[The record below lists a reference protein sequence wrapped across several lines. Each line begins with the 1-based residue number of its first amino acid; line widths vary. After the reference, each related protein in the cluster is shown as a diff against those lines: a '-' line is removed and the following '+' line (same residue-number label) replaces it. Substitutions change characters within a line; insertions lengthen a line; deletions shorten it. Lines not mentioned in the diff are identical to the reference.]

1 MKQVIARGGQ
11 VTVVDVPEPV
21 CGDKEVL
28 VRTAFSVISTGTETW
43 AIDST
48 TPLSASDI
56 AKSSSMLEKATRLS
70 RDVLAKEGASG
81 LLDYAKAVRNPEV
94 PLGYSSAGTVIEVG
108 RGVVDIVVG
117 DEVVCAGE
125 GKACHAELVAVP
137 RNLLTKIDGGV
148 PMSSAAFSTIGAIAV
163 HAVRTSGAALGE
175 TVGVI
180 GAGLVGNI
188 VTQVAKAAGCR
199 VVCIDLKEERLELA
213 RKVGADLTLKADE
226 PALTDHVLHYTR
238 GRGLDHVLVCA
249 AASSSDPLNLA
260 ARISRNRGTVT
271 VVGRVGMDI
280 DRKDFFQK
288 ELRLL
293 MSRSLG
299 PGRYDPVYEEKG
311 VDYPLEYV
319 RWTLNRNMEAFLDL
333 LQSGKVDVEKLV
345 GAEFPLDNA
354 TRAYDELG
362 KQGKVAVLL
371 TYPRKDSAAKEAP
384 SPARATAG
392 PRAPVN
398 GAVNVAV
405 VGPGNFAKETILP
418 LLRSSPDYHLRW
430 VVSSNPLHAT
440 QVARRYGAEKSTC
453 SLAEAL
459 ADADLHA
466 VVITAPNKMHFPMMA
481 EAVAAGKIAL
491 VEKPLCISRAEL
503 EKAKALHLESGAPV
517 LVGFNRRYAP
527 LVTKMKARMK
537 GMDGP
542 FLIDY
547 RVNAGFVAG
556 TRWSQDAEVGG
567 GRIVHE
573 CCHFFDLF
581 NFLLE
586 ESNPEITVQTAGI
599 NGSSSVARDNIS
611 VSLKYPSGSLATLV
625 YVSMGSKA
633 MDRERIEVFAQGSSM
648 VLDDFKELVIYGAA
662 SERRRLKKAEKGHKE
677 EFAELAKSIHGL
689 PNSLI
694 TTEEVLS
701 ATELTFK
708 VDEAVRGL
716 A

>member
-1 MKQVIARGGQ
+1 LKQVIARGGE
-11 VTVVDVPEPV
+11 VTVVDVPDPV
-21 CGDKEVL
+21 CGENEVL

-43 AIDST
+43 TIDST
-48 TPLSASDI
+48 SPVSPSDI

-70 RDVLAKEGASG
+70 RDVLAKEGATG
-81 LLDYAKAVRNPEV
+81 LLDYARAVRNPEV
-94 PLGYSSAGTVIEVG
+94 PLGYSSAGTVVEVG
-108 RGVVDIVVG
+108 RGVRDIVVG
-117 DEVVCAGE
+117 DRVACAGE

-137 RNLLTKIDGGV
+137 RNLLTKMGPGV

-163 HAVRTSGAALGE
+163 HAVRTSGAMLGE

-180 GAGLVGNI
+180 GVGLVGNI
-188 VTQVAKAAGCR
+188 VAQVAKAAGCK
-199 VVCIDLKEERLELA
+199 VVCIDLKDERLELA
-213 RKVGADLTLKADE
+213 RKVGADLTLRADD
-226 PALTDHVLHYTR
+226 PALPDHVLHYTR

-249 AASSSDPLNLA
+249 ASSSSDPVNLA
-260 ARISRNRGTVT
+260 ARISRNRGTIT
-271 VVGRVGMDI
+271 VVGRVGMEI

-288 ELRLL
+288 ELKLL

-299 PGRYDPVYEEKG
+299 PGRYDLVYEERG
-311 VDYPLEYV
+311 VDYPIEYV

-333 LQSGKVDVEKLV
+333 IESGEVSVETLV
-345 GAEFPLDNA
+345 GAKFPLDRA
-354 TRAYDELG
+354 PRAYDELG
-362 KQGKVAVLL
+362 KQGEVAVLL
-371 TYPRKDSAAKEAP
+371 TYPETLAKKE
-384 SPARATAG
+384 PAERAVAIQSRTR
-392 PRAPVN
+392 PPVK
-398 GAVNVAV
+398 GTVNVAV

-418 LLRSSPDYHLRW
+418 LLRSSPDYRLRW

-453 SLAEAL
+453 DLAEAL
-459 ADADLHA
+459 ADGELHA

-481 EAVAAGKIAL
+481 EAIAAGKVAL

-503 EKAKALHLESGAPV
+503 EKARELHRESGAPV
-517 LVGFNRRYAP
+517 IVGFNRRYAP
-527 LVTKMKARMK
+527 LVTEMKKRMK

-547 RVNAGFVAG
+547 RVNAGFVG
-556 TRWSQDAEVGG
+556 GSRWSQDAEVGG

-586 ESNPEITVQTAGI
+586 ESDPEISVQSAGI
-599 NGSSSVARDNIS
+599 NGSTSVARDNFS

-625 YVSMGSKA
+625 YVSLGSKE

-648 VLDDFKELVIYGAA
+648 VLDDFKELAVYGAGPQ
-662 SERRRLKKAEKGHKE
+662 RHRLSRAEKGHKE
-677 EFAELAKSIHGL
+677 EFAELAKSIRGL

-694 TTEEVLS
+694 SSEEVFS
-701 ATELTFK
+701 ATELTFQ
-708 VDEAVRGL
+708 VDEAIRGL
-716 A
+716 G